1 VSKHRRRFRRDPRRG
16 IRFMPMGGFTPTCLG
31 QDTPLSLTA
40 SSPRLDLTLRS
51 DRSVP
56 PRASSPRPVP
66 QRPLSRDAVGAWIA
80 QRLRTGARVRMRAAD
95 VFCSRKLPAPA
106 APKGAFHL
114 TRAAFDRRCGP
125 SISGSVDPPTPATA
139 MPFQPSRPIGSTAYE
154 RGRLRRLPEITEAT
168 SSSACSTLVGFC
180 DCVSSVA

>member
-1 VSKHRRRFRRDPRRG
+1 VSRHRGRFRRDPRRG

-80 QRLRTGARVRMRAAD
+80 QRLRTGARVRLRAAD

-114 TRAAFDRRCGP
+114 TRAAVRPPLRTFYQRVCRPSDSGDR
-125 SISGSVDPPTPATA
+125 DA
-139 MPFQPSRPIGSTAYE
+139 FST
-154 RGRLRRLPEITEAT
+154 
-168 SSSACSTLVGFC
+168 
-180 DCVSSVA
+180 VSSHWLDSL